1 MSSLRLKN
9 ILISIGLAAAV
20 LVVFWRVGGYEFI
33 YYDDGAYVFE
43 NPHVLGGWSLE
54 GLKWAFTTT
63 MQLHWHPLTWLS
75 LMTDSQFF
83 GRDPGA
89 FHLVN
94 LVIHVL
100 NTLLLFYVLHRMTG
114 AVYCSAFVAALFG
127 VHPLHVEPVA
137 WVADRKDLLNA
148 FFWMTTLWM
157 YLRYVRKPRLS
168 NALFVFVSFVCSLM
182 AKSMSVTLPLI
193 LLVLDYWPLNRFVGE
208 KPEAA
213 ASSQQ
218 GKKSTSTP
226 VKGKGKKRENKQSE
240 LTSSSPLGRAFAAH
254 SMSRLFVEKAL
265 LFFPM
270 IIGAVI
276 TLMVIQRKNVS
287 FIDLSKLLPSLNTLE
302 GAIVAYA
309 KYLYL
314 MVWPSGL
321 AIPYPLVRKIPMWEV
336 LLSLAVLAAISFL
349 AYWRRRQNPYL
360 LAGWLWYLVTLLPV
374 IGLVRSGPHSQA
386 DRYTYIPLVGVF
398 IMIAW
403 GAADLFAK
411 SRHRQ
416 RILGIGAALSIL
428 VCIAV
433 SSAQVGHW
441 ENTTTIFSHSVSVT
455 KNNNV
460 AHTNLGLRL
469 LESGKTD
476 EAIAHFL
483 EAIRGHPRDK
493 HAQCNLGN
501 AYRQKNDLP
510 KAIYHY
516 EKALSIDPKYVNANY
531 NLANVYLELNKL
543 DLCEKYFLKAIER
556 DKQHYRAHLNL
567 ATAYSMMGKSGEA
580 IAHFRESIKTQ
591 PDQPRAYYGLGME
604 YLRLEGL
611 EQAELN
617 FKRALQIKPNYEQ
630 AHYRLGMI
638 MMRRKNYDEAIRY
651 LSRALEINP
660 GYEEA
665 RRSMEE
671 ARKNEMSDAR

>member
-1 MSSLRLKN
+1 MMSSLRLKN
-9 ILISIGLAAAV
+9 ILISLGLAAAV

-33 YYDDGAYVFE
+33 YYDDGSYVFE
-43 NPHVLGGWSLE
+43 NSHVLKGWSLE

-100 NTLLLFYVLHRMTG
+100 NTLLLFYVLNRMTG
-114 AVYCSAFVAALFG
+114 AIYCSAFVAALFG
-127 VHPLHVEPVA
+127 LHPLHVEPVA

-157 YLRYVRKPRLS
+157 YLRYLRKPRLS
-168 NALFVFVSFVCSLM
+168 NALLVFVSFVCSLM

-193 LLVLDYWPLNRFVGE
+193 LLVIDYWPLNRFVGE

-213 ASSQQ
+213 PASSQPRT
-218 GKKSTSTP
+218 KPTSTP
-226 VKGKGKKRENKQSE
+226 VKGKRKKRENKKSE
-240 LTSSSPLGRAFAAH
+240 FASASLWGRAFAAH
-254 SMSRLFVEKAL
+254 SMSRLFLEKAL

-276 TLMVIQRKNVS
+276 TLMVIQTRNVS
-287 FIDLSKLLPSLNTLE
+287 FINLSRVLPSLRTLE

-321 AIPYPLVRKIPMWEV
+321 AIPYPLVRVIPRWQL
-336 LLSLAVLAAISFL
+336 LLSLAVLVTISFL
-349 AYWRRRQNPYL
+349 AYRRRRQNPYL

-374 IGLVRSGPHSQA
+374 IGLIRSGPHSQA
-386 DRYTYIPLVGVF
+386 DRYTYVPLVGVF

-403 GAADLFAK
+403 GAADLFAR
-411 SRHRQ
+411 SRYRQ
-416 RILGIGAALSIL
+416 WILGTGAALSIL

-501 AYRQKNDLP
+501 AYRQKNDVP

-516 EKALSIDPKYVNANY
+516 EKALLIDPKYVNANY

-543 DLCEKYFLKAIER
+543 DLCEKYYLITIENDIR
-556 DKQHYRAHLNL
+556 HYRAHFNL
-567 ATAYSMMGKSGEA
+567 ATTYSMMGKSREA
-580 IAHFRESIKTQ
+580 ITHFRESIKTQ
-591 PDQPRAYYGLGME
+591 PEQAGAYYGLGME
-604 YLRLEGL
+604 YLRLEDL

-617 FKRALQIKPNYEQ
+617 FNRALQIKPNYEQ
-630 AHYRLGMI
+630 AHYRLGII
-638 MMRRKNYDEAIRY
+638 MMRRKNHDAAIRY
-651 LSRALEINP
+651 FSRALEINP

-665 RRSMEE
+665 RHSIEE
-671 ARKNEMSDAR
+671 ARKKE